1 MVRFGEL
8 LEVPLRSGVTVPAA
22 NRGTGIR
29 MLNMGELFRFPRVP
43 NVEMARVNLDYSN
56 ADRYLLRAGDLM
68 FARRSLT
75 LEGAGKCS
83 IVVEA
88 SQPTTW
94 ESSIIRAR
102 VDRSLAVPEYL
113 FYYFQSP
120 QGRRQIETI
129 VEQVAA
135 AGIRL
140 TELRDLDV
148 PLPSLADQ
156 RAIAE
161 VLGALDDKIAA
172 NDRIIHLVDGLVEAQ
187 FELLAGGR
195 GQVALAEIAVVNRSV
210 TKPKSGGSL
219 RYLDISSVG
228 QGTYEFPGLL
238 DWEEAPGRARRVLS
252 FGDTVWST
260 VRPNRRSH
268 ALILDDD
275 PLLIASTGLA
285 VLSPKAGR
293 VAGLYEA
300 SRREE
305 FVAYLESVAEGSAY
319 PAVRAERFRDAPVPD
334 LSSDEWDGFERFALP
349 MRKRAHAAA
358 VESRHLAQT
367 RDELLP
373 LLMSGRVRVKD
384 AEKTVEEVL

>member
-1 MVRFGEL
+1 MAERVVTTWGHLGKLFDGPHATPTRQDAGPYFLNISSLKSGRLDLSESDHVSPEDFERWTRRVTPREGDLLFSYETRLGEAALMPGGIDACLGRRMALLRPNRSVVDPRFL
-8 LEVPLRSGVTVPAA
+8 LYMYLSPAFQDLIAKHTIQGATVPRIGLATMP
-22 NRGTGIR
+22 GWKV
-29 MLNMGELFRFPRVP
+29 ELPP
-43 NVEMARVNLDYSN
+43 LH
-56 ADRYLLRAGDLM
+56 
-68 FARRSLT
+68 
-75 LEGAGKCS
+75 
-83 IVVEA
+83 
-88 SQPTTW
+88 
-94 ESSIIRAR
+94 
-102 VDRSLAVPEYL
+102 
-113 FYYFQSP
+113 
-120 QGRRQIETI
+120 
-129 VEQVAA
+129 EQVA
-135 AGIRL
+135 
-140 TELRDLDV
+140 V
-148 PLPSLADQ
+148 
-156 RAIAE
+156 AE
-161 VLGALDDKIAA
+161 VLGALDEKFAA
-172 NDRIIHLVDGLVEAQ
+172 NDRIIHLVDDLLEAQ

-268 ALILDDD
+268 ALVLDDD

-293 VAGLYEA
+293 VAGLHEA

-334 LSSDEWDGFERFALP
+334 LSSEEWDGFETFALP
-349 MRKRAHAAA
+349 MRKRAHAAV

-384 AEKTVEEVL
+384 AEKTLEGVL